1 VQQTRALLTRR
12 DRMRFGKEMLYASRS
27 MSQRLAEADEGAE
40 YSIEVES
47 SKAAYLRRKGYQ
59 GRSSGG

>member
-1 VQQTRALLTRR
+1 
-12 DRMRFGKEMLYASRS
+12 MRFGKEMLYASRS